1 MAEQQ
6 TETFGVDGMTCGHCV
21 MSVDEALRELP
32 GVTNVDVNLVAGG
45 RSTATVTSA
54 EALDHAQVAAAVT
67 EAGYSL
73 AAS

>member
-1 MAEQQ
+1 MAEQ

-21 MSVDEALRELP
+21 MSVDEALRDLP
-32 GVTNVDVNLVAGG
+32 GVTNVDVHLVAGG
-45 RSTATVTSA
+45 RSTATVSST
-54 EALDHAQVAAAVT
+54 EPLDRAQVEAAVT